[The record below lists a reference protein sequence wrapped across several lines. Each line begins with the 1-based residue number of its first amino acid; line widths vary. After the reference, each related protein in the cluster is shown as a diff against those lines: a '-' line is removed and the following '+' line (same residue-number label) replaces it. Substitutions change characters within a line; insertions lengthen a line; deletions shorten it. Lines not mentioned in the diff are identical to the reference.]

1 MNKRERN
8 RCLKRRRKKAVYRWK
23 AVRKNRQREK
33 RQEKDQKG
41 RLGVRML
48 IFVCICL
55 ETASAK
61 DWQSGNRTAE
71 IRIDSLPAFIEIH
84 PFYEEEF
91 RREKENASRTEQ
103 GISLFLKEG
112 RIVFFRI
119 HEEACDD

>member
-1 MNKRERN
+1 VGKETMNKRERN

-33 RQEKDQKG
+33 RQEKDKKG

-91 RREKENASRTEQ
+91 RREKRTPAGQSR
-103 GISLFLKEG
+103 GFPC
-112 RIVFFRI
+112 F
-119 HEEACDD
+119 

>member
-1 MNKRERN
+1 MESCKKKQAARKAAGKR
-8 RCLKRRRKKAVYRWK
+8 
-23 AVRKNRQREK
+23 
-33 RQEKDQKG
+33 QKG

-112 RIVFFRI
+112 RVVFFRI

>member
-33 RQEKDQKG
+33 RQEKDKKG

-55 ETASAK
+55 ETA
-61 DWQSGNRTAE
+61 
-71 IRIDSLPAFIEIH
+71 FIEIH

-91 RREKENASRTEQ
+91 RREKENVSRTEQ

>member
-1 MNKRERN
+1 
-8 RCLKRRRKKAVYRWK
+8 
-23 AVRKNRQREK
+23 
-33 RQEKDQKG
+33 
-41 RLGVRML
+41 ML
-48 IFVCICL
+48 ILACICL

-61 DWQSGNRTAE
+61 DWQSGNRTAQ

-91 RREKENASRTEQ
+91 LREKENASRTEQ

-112 RIVFFRI
+112 RVVFFRI

>member
-1 MNKRERN
+1 MESCKKKQAAR
-8 RCLKRRRKKAVYRWK
+8 KAAGKRKKRAFGGSDAY
-23 AVRKNRQREK
+23 
-33 RQEKDQKG
+33 
-41 RLGVRML
+41 
-48 IFVCICL
+48 ICL
-55 ETASAK
+55 YL
-61 DWQSGNRTAE
+61 SGDRTAE

-112 RIVFFRI
+112 RVVFFRI

>member
-1 MNKRERN
+1 LSVSVFPLSSLYFISPFPYSN
-8 RCLKRRRKKAVYRWK
+8 
-23 AVRKNRQREK
+23 
-33 RQEKDQKG
+33 
-41 RLGVRML
+41 
-48 IFVCICL
+48 
-55 ETASAK
+55 AK